1 VKKEPTMI
9 YAILEKDLDTDITEV
24 HSLYENKQDADW
36 TLENLINDMEGYGYK
51 MITIEDNG

>member
-1 VKKEPTMI
+1 MI

-24 HSLYENKQDADW
+24 HSLYDNKQDADW

-51 MITIEDNG
+51 MITIGDNG

>member
-1 VKKEPTMI
+1 MI
-9 YAILEKDLDTDITEV
+9 YAILEKDLDTDIIEV
-24 HSLYENKQDADW
+24 HCLYDNKQDADW